1 MQKTSFKTLI
11 NLILV
16 LLVTFSFSYG
26 FQVTKKAQTLII
38 KGMYEEAI
46 SILEDIILDKPENGE
61 AHYLLGRAY
70 LLLGEEESAFE
81 SFNRAISAKKKDKK
95 RLTYRFKELGKKY
108 SLEYGELGLA
118 EKLFDLAVNINP
130 KEKRKI
136 AKILIDEGEEISE
149 TDGYYAPKL
158 FKLAIKYLEDQEIK
172 SALIFDIE
180 KINQRETIKTIN
192 LLADTIKKYINDNG
206 VAPLHNG
213 NLTAFSLFYSALMPY
228 MQEGNIVA
236 FDCWENPLYIISGE
250 PNNNDFLIIS
260 SGRDGIREGNIPLN
274 KITFNCIKL
283 SDFNNDMILKNG
295 NWIKIPKIE

>member
-1 MQKTSFKTLI
+1 M
-11 NLILV
+11 NLILI
-16 LLVTFSFSYG
+16 LLVTFSFIYG
-26 FQVTKKAQTLII
+26 FQVTKKAQTLIT

-46 SILEDIILDKPENGE
+46 PLLEDIILDKPENGE
-61 AHYLLGRAY
+61 AYYLLGRAY

-95 RLTYRFKELGKKY
+95 RLTYRFKELGRKY

-136 AKILIDEGEEISE
+136 AEILIDEGEEISE
-149 TDGYYAPKL
+149 TDGYFTPKL
-158 FKLAIKYLEDQEIK
+158 FKLAVRYLENQEIK

-180 KINQRETIKTIN
+180 RINQRETIKAMN

-206 VAPLHNG
+206 TAPQHSG

-228 MQEGNIVA
+228 MQKQNLFV
-236 FDCWENPLYIISGE
+236 FDCWENPFYIISGE
-250 PNNNDFLIIS
+250 SNSNDFLIIS
-260 SGRDGIREGNIPLN
+260 SGRDGIRDEDIPLK
-274 KITFNCIKL
+274 KITFNCTKL
-283 SDFNNDMILKNG
+283 SDFNNDLILKNG
-295 NWIKIPKIE
+295 NWIKTPKIE